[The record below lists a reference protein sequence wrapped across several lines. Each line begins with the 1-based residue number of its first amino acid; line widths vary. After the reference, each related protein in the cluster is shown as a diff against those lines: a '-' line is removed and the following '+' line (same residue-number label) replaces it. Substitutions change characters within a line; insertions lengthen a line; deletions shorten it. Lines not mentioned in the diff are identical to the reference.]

1 MFFSILK
8 WVIISLTLI
17 FLIHHLYMFLMNTL
31 TVPKIKDLVNK
42 PMQQYQDMLGGGAP
56 TPPLGDMGGLH
67 LGDMGGLHLGDMGG
81 QGGTAPLSDELS
93 SFLSDLKKNNAVSLG
108 SNAVSLGPN
117 AVSLGSLGP
126 NAVSLGS
133 LGPTTTTDKF
143 PSTLGSLGGEM
154 GYSLY

>member
-17 FLIHHLYMFLMNTL
+17 FLVHHLYMFLMNTL

-42 PMQQYQDMLGGGAP
+42 PTQQYHDLYNTLGGETGNGNNTIMSDNGSGSNP
-56 TPPLGDMGGLH
+56 I
-67 LGDMGGLHLGDMGG
+67 MGG
-81 QGGTAPLSDELS
+81 QGGAPPLSDELS
-93 SFLSDLKKNNAVSLG
+93 SFLSDLKKKTNTNV
-108 SNAVSLGPN
+108 GP
-117 AVSLGSLGP
+117 GSLGP
-126 NAVSLGS
+126 STA
-133 LGPTTTTDKF
+133 GPSTAGPSAAGPSADKF

>member
-17 FLIHHLYMFLMNTL
+17 FLVHHLYMFLMNTL

-42 PMQQYQDMLGGGAP
+42 PTQQYQAMLGGKPP
-56 TPPLGDMGGLH
+56 TPPLYGKMENGNNTDDDPVTGARE
-67 LGDMGGLHLGDMGG
+67 
-81 QGGTAPLSDELS
+81 APLTDELS
-93 SFLSDLKKNNAVSLG
+93 SFLSDLKKKNVGPSVAG
-108 SNAVSLGPN
+108 SSVAGPSV
-117 AVSLGSLGP
+117 AGSSVAGPGSLGP
-126 NAVSLGS
+126 GS
-133 LGPTTTTDKF
+133 LGPSADKF

>member
-17 FLIHHLYMFLMNTL
+17 FLVHHLYMFLMNTL

-42 PMQQYQDMLGGGAP
+42 PTQQYQAMLGGKPP
-56 TPPLGDMGGLH
+56 TPPLYGKMENGNNMDDNPVTGARE
-67 LGDMGGLHLGDMGG
+67 
-81 QGGTAPLSDELS
+81 APLTDELS
-93 SFLSDLKKNNAVSLG
+93 SFLSDLKKKNV
-108 SNAVSLGPN
+108 GPSV
-117 AVSLGSLGP
+117 AGPGSLGP
-126 NAVSLGS
+126 GS
-133 LGPTTTTDKF
+133 LGPGSLGPSADKF

>member
-8 WVIISLTLI
+8 WVITSLILI
-17 FLIHHLYMFLMNTL
+17 FLVHHLYMFLMNTL

-42 PMQQYQDMLGGGAP
+42 PMQQYQEMLGVRGSSP
-56 TPPLGDMGGLH
+56 QNPHLGEMGGLH
-67 LGDMGGLHLGDMGG
+67 VNDMGGRAREAVEHPLNDMGG

-93 SFLSDLKKNNAVSLG
+93 SFLSDLKKNN
-108 SNAVSLGPN
+108 GPN
-117 AVSLGSLGP
+117 AVGP

>member
-17 FLIHHLYMFLMNTL
+17 FLVHHLYMFLMNTL

-42 PMQQYQDMLGGGAP
+42 PMQQYQDMLGVGGSSP
-56 TPPLGDMGGLH
+56 QTPPLGEMGGQ
-67 LGDMGGLHLGDMGG
+67 GGLHLGDMGG

-93 SFLSDLKKNNAVSLG
+93 SFLSDLKKNNGVG
-108 SNAVSLGPN
+108 PNAVGPN

-126 NAVSLGS
+126 NAVSLNAVSLGS
-133 LGPTTTTDKF
+133 LGPTTTDKF

>member
-17 FLIHHLYMFLMNTL
+17 FLVHHLYIFLMNTL

-42 PMQQYQDMLGGGAP
+42 PTQQYQAMLGGVAPGGKPP
-56 TPPLGDMGGLH
+56 TPPLYGKMENGNNTMGN
-67 LGDMGGLHLGDMGG
+67 DPV
-81 QGGTAPLSDELS
+81 TVEPPLTDELS
-93 SFLSDLKKNNAVSLG
+93 SFLSDLKKKNVGPSVAGPSVAGPSL
-108 SNAVSLGPN
+108 AGP
-117 AVSLGSLGP
+117 GSLGP
-126 NAVSLGS
+126 GS
-133 LGPTTTTDKF
+133 NTDKF